1 METDSES
8 MTSALRGLSSED
20 AAKREQAFETLTT
33 RSRAYLNS
41 LLVGWLK
48 SESDREDVIE
58 EVFHRAWKIR
68 ENLQFERVSG
78 WLTYIRTT
86 ARRRAIDLRRL
97 QNPAFSLDDP
107 EISEL
112 SDTEQEAV
120 DNLIEK
126 ADDCRLL
133 YRVADELLLG
143 LSPQSNE
150 GLDNQRLLA
159 AKLLL
164 LDQVPWQTVC
174 QIYSANS
181 EDDSPLSRND
191 LDRICTTPS
200 VIRHLAYSELHWENQ
215 RLSEYIVRAT
225 ESPAESADQDQDLR
239 REHHIVA
246 ISLRYRYAL
255 LLDQIAHRLAGNLK
269 KSELVALF
277 DSCVQRFPF
286 VDIMFVLIR
295 KVSFIHGAEK
305 ELSSRGLWERLAFQY
320 YCHNE
325 LPHQDIYDR
334 THRAAKEVGFDVTMA
349 KLNVALSN
357 GRLFKRMSQHLE
369 VRDRGQ
375 DA

>member
-8 MTSALRGLSSED
+8 MTAALRGLSSED
-20 AAKREQAFETLTT
+20 EAKREQAFETLTT
-33 RSRAYLNS
+33 RSRAYLNA

-68 ENLQFERVSG
+68 ENLHFERVSG

-86 ARRRAIDLRRL
+86 ARRRAIDLRQL

-107 EISEL
+107 EIAEL

-126 ADDCRLL
+126 ADDCRML

-143 LSPQSNE
+143 LSALSNE
-150 GLDNQRLLA
+150 RLDNQRLLA

-164 LDQVPWQTVC
+164 LDQVSWQTVC

-181 EDDSPLSRND
+181 EDDRPLSRND
-191 LDRICTTPS
+191 LDRICSTPS
-200 VIRHLAYSELHWENQ
+200 VIRHLAYLELHWENQ
-215 RLSEYIVRAT
+215 RLSDYIIKAT
-225 ESPAESADQDQDLR
+225 EKQANEADYDRDGR
-239 REHHIVA
+239 RQHDIVA
-246 ISLRYRYAL
+246 IRLRYRYAL
-255 LLDQIAHRLAGNLK
+255 LLDQIAYRFAGKLK

-277 DSCVQRFPF
+277 DSCVLCFPF
-286 VDIMFVLIR
+286 VDIMCGLIR
-295 KVSFIHGAEK
+295 KVGFIHGAEK
-305 ELSSRGLWERLAFQY
+305 ELGSRGLWERLAFQY
-320 YCHNE
+320 HCHNE

-334 THRAAKEVGFDVTMA
+334 THRAAEEVGFQMTMA
-349 KLNVALSN
+349 KLNVALSS